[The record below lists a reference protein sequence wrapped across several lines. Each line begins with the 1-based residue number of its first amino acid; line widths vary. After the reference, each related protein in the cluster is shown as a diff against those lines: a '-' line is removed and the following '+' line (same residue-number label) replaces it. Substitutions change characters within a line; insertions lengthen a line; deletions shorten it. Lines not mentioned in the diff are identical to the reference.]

1 VSGLRNISR
10 CTVLLTIEFYLDRF
24 QRQGRWTWGA
34 GGSMVPQILTDK
46 SSTSRSLDKLTLFE
60 LGGRITPISLLF
72 PAPRFHTFRRPCNRI
87 QILRHNNI
95 ETWILSMPV
104 FLPTFRAILLRNRCI
119 SFYFQSM
126 KKSSNRF

>member
-1 VSGLRNISR
+1 MSGLRNISR

-87 QILRHNNI
+87 QIRRHNNI